1 MTRGP
6 ERTCVGCRRRGPK
19 PNLIRIVRT
28 ATGASVDPDQ
38 TSPGRGAY
46 VHRDAGCVHEAA
58 KGTVLARALR
68 TGLGVNEL
76 GRLLDEIETGAT

>member
-19 PNLIRIVRT
+19 PDLIRIVAT
-28 ATGASVDPDQ
+28 ATGVSVDRDQ
-38 TSPGRGAY
+38 TAPGRGAY
-46 VHRDAGCVHEAA
+46 VHRDAGCVREAA
-58 KGTVLARALR
+58 KGAVLARALR

-76 GRLLDEIETGAT
+76 GRLIDEIETGAS